1 MACVRIEEYSDQVEE
16 AARAYGLSTS
26 RFIQRDA
33 RRTES
38 PQRWLA
44 YVGREVVG
52 VASATLRPDGR
63 LFLSFGCP
71 RLDAFWALSLE
82 ISRRVSRPL
91 YVSVHGDD
99 KRTIAGL
106 LHGGYSAEVVAEKFE
121 VGFVPVLRLVGG
133 TAPPSHFALISASS
147 ADIESLSDL
156 DNELRQLVPGS
167 EGWRADS
174 DWVRAELEESPP
186 FDPASYLVG
195 VAPDGSYA
203 GLARVWR
210 NPAGPR
216 FGLVA
221 VKPAYRMTQ
230 LGPALI
236 AGVLRAASKW
246 GFDTFTTETSI
257 GNRHIHPRLHRLGA
271 RSTGFVYQFVFE
283 SERSPERG
291 KHLRM

>member
-26 RFIQRDA
+26 QLIQRDA
-33 RRTES
+33 RLTEP

-44 YVGREVVG
+44 YEGGEMVGLAT
-52 VASATLRPDGR
+52 ASLRPDGR
-63 LFLSFGCP
+63 MFLSFGCP
-71 RLDAFWALSLE
+71 NLGAFRALSIE
-82 ISRRVSRPL
+82 IARRLSRPL

-99 KRTIAGL
+99 TRMIAGL
-106 LHGGYSAEVVAEKFE
+106 LHGGYSAEVVAEKFD
-121 VGFVPVLRLVGG
+121 VGFDPVLRLVGR
-133 TAPPSHFALISASS
+133 TVPPSRFSVVPASS
-147 ADIESLSDL
+147 ADVESLSDL

-167 EGWRADS
+167 EGWHADS

-203 GLARVWR
+203 GLARIWR
-210 NPAGPR
+210 NPEGPR

-221 VKPAYRMTQ
+221 VKPAYRMTR

-271 RSTGFVYQFVFE
+271 RSTGYVYQFVFE
-283 SERSPERG
+283 SEPSGERG
-291 KHLRM
+291 